1 MIFNELAGLLK
12 ADGTLAGIVGA
23 RVWFVDAPP
32 NQPYPDIVQYPSSG
46 MPAVETLE
54 GADPPYV
61 RRISFECRSPPIRRP
76 TRSATTYYASSTT
89 CLALWGRNKYRVA
102 DWSATWP

>member
-46 MPAVETLE
+46 MPAVETLD
-54 GADPPYV
+54 G
-61 RRISFECRSPPIRRP
+61 
-76 TRSATTYYASSTT
+76 
-89 CLALWGRNKYRVA
+89 A